1 MNNKPVAWGMT
12 WKDGEI
18 YDVISPAQHAKEE
31 GDYTV
36 PLYTHPVNITY
47 ELTMEKCRQQQA
59 RIKELEKC
67 TTAYAGFDPHE
78 NHEWDRGD
86 WTVGQ
91 TESQEF
97 IESSDFNHDVRL
109 YLNGD
114 FEDDTQRLNYLQ
126 HIADRLNT
134 HPIKELNEQFKKGF
148 EAGKKEGW
156 KAHKF
161 HHPVKEL
168 TDEEWNKAFDFYC
181 ETDEG
186 VLRFDLELRDEW
198 KKEQLIRWKE
208 ALRKASEK

>member
-1 MNNKPVAWGMT
+1 MNANELADILEKGEQGEKYT
-12 WKDGEI
+12 GKDMKN
-18 YDVISPAQHAKEE
+18 AA
-31 GDYTV
+31 
-36 PLYTHPVNITY
+36 
-47 ELTMEKCRQQQA
+47 TMLRQQQA

-134 HPIKELNEQFKKGF
+134 HP
-148 EAGKKEGW
+148 
-156 KAHKF
+156 
-161 HHPVKEL
+161 VKEQ
-168 TDEEWNKAFDFYC
+168 
-181 ETDEG
+181 
-186 VLRFDLELRDEW
+186 ELLAE
-198 KKEQLIRWKE
+198 IE
-208 ALRKASEK
+208 ALKSVVYWLKENRPEVWEDIKGWSNP